1 MKQCSK
7 CKESKDLELFCKDSS
22 RKDGHQSLC
31 KRCHSQVMINRYNE
45 LKNYTNSFK
54 TDGCAKCKDKRLY
67 LLDFHHLDPSIK
79 DDTMARLTTKYSME
93 RLANEIAK
101 CVVLCANCHREYHHL
116 NRIDSAFTTE
126 KYLDL

>member
-1 MKQCSK
+1 MKQCYK

-22 RKDGHQSLC
+22 RKDGHQNLC
-31 KRCHSQVMINRYNE
+31 KACHSQVMINRYNE

-54 TDGCAKCKDKRLY
+54 VNGCAKCKDKRLY

-79 DDTMARLTTKYSME
+79 DDKMARLTTKYSMN

-101 CVVLCANCHREYHHL
+101 CVVLCANCHREYHHM
-116 NRIDSAFTTE
+116 NRIDSSFTTE
-126 KYLDL
+126 QYLLL